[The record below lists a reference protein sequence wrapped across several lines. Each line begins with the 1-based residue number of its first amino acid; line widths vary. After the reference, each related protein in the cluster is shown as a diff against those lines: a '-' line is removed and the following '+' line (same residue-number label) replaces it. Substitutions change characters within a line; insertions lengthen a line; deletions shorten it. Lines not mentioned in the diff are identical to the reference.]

1 MKAVVALGSNLGDRF
16 DYLQKAVNEI
26 NSLTDIEI
34 SEISSVYET
43 LPVGGPEQGNYLNAV
58 VTLNTKF
65 EAEEV
70 LLKLLLIELNLGR
83 QREIAWGP
91 RTIDLDLIWFE
102 DQTIN
107 LENLVLPH
115 PRAHERYFVIKPWL
129 EIEPKAR
136 IGNTEIRE
144 FLKDL
149 DCSGVNLF
157 PTRLANK

>member
-34 SEISSVYET
+34 LEISSVYET

-58 VTLNTKF
+58 VTLNTKS
-65 EAEEV
+65 EAEEL

-115 PRAHERYFVIKPWL
+115 PRAHERCFVIKPWL

-144 FLKDL
+144 FLKNL

>member
-1 MKAVVALGSNLGDRF
+1 MRAIVALGSNLGDRF

-34 SEISSVYET
+34 LEISSVYET
-43 LPVGGPEQGNYLNAV
+43 LPVGGPEQGNYLNAI

-65 EAEEV
+65 EAEEL

-115 PRAHERYFVIKPWL
+115 PRAHERCFVIKPWL

-157 PTRLANK
+157 PTRLVNE

>member
-26 NSLTDIEI
+26 NSLIDIEI

-58 VTLNTKF
+58 ITLNTKF
-65 EAEEV
+65 EAEEL

-102 DQTIN
+102 DKTIN

-115 PRAHERYFVIKPWL
+115 PRAHERCFVIKPWL
-129 EIEPKAR
+129 EIDPKAK
-136 IGNTEIRE
+136 IGNTEIQE
-144 FLKDL
+144 FLKKL
-149 DCSGVNLF
+149 DCSGVNFF
-157 PTRLANK
+157 PTRLVNE

>member
-34 SEISSVYET
+34 LEISSVYET
-43 LPVGGPEQGNYLNAV
+43 LPVGGPEQGNYLNAI

-65 EAEEV
+65 EAEEL

>member
-43 LPVGGPEQGNYLNAV
+43 LPVGGPEQGNYLNAI

-65 EAEEV
+65 EAEEL

>member
-26 NSLTDIEI
+26 NSLHEIKI

-58 VTLNTKF
+58 ITLNTKF
-65 EAEEV
+65 EAEEL

-115 PRAHERYFVIKPWL
+115 PRAHKRCFVIKPWL
-129 EIEPKAR
+129 EIEPNAK
-136 IGNTEIRE
+136 IGNTEIQE

-157 PTRLANK
+157 PTRLVNG

>member
-26 NSLTDIEI
+26 NSLIDIEI

-58 VTLNTKF
+58 ISLKTKF
-65 EAEEV
+65 EADEL

-115 PRAHERYFVIKPWL
+115 PRAHERCFVIKPWL

-136 IGNTEIRE
+136 IGDTEIQD
-144 FLKDL
+144 FLKDI

-157 PTRLANK
+157 PTRLENE

>member
-26 NSLTDIEI
+26 NSLIDIEI

-43 LPVGGPEQGNYLNAV
+43 LPVGGPQQGNYLNAV
-58 VTLNTKF
+58 ISLNTKF
-65 EAEEV
+65 EADEL
-70 LLKLLLIELNLGR
+70 LLKLLHIELNLGR

-91 RTIDLDLIWFE
+91 RTIDLDLIWYE
-102 DQTIN
+102 DQTIK

-115 PRAHERYFVIKPWL
+115 PRAHVRCFVIKPWL
-129 EIEPKAR
+129 EIDPKAK
-136 IGNTEIRE
+136 IGNTEIQE

-157 PTRLANK
+157 PTRLVIE

>member
-34 SEISSVYET
+34 LEISSVYET

-58 VTLNTKF
+58 ATLNTKF
-65 EAEEV
+65 EAEEL

-115 PRAHERYFVIKPWL
+115 PRAHERCFVIKPWL

-144 FLKDL
+144 FLKNL

-157 PTRLANK
+157 PTRLANE

>member
-34 SEISSVYET
+34 LEISSVYET
-43 LPVGGPEQGNYLNAV
+43 LPVGGPEQGNYLNAI

-65 EAEEV
+65 EAKEL

-91 RTIDLDLIWFE
+91 RTIDLDIIWFE

-115 PRAHERYFVIKPWL
+115 PRAHERCFVIKPWL

-144 FLKDL
+144 FLKNL

>member
-1 MKAVVALGSNLGDRF
+1 M
-16 DYLQKAVNEI
+16 
-26 NSLTDIEI
+26 
-34 SEISSVYET
+34 
-43 LPVGGPEQGNYLNAV
+43 
-58 VTLNTKF
+58 NTEL
-65 EAEEV
+65 EADEL

-115 PRAHERYFVIKPWL
+115 PRAHERCFVIKPWL
-129 EIEPKAR
+129 EIEPSAR
-136 IGNTEIRE
+136 IGHTEIKE

-157 PTRLANK
+157 PNRLANG

>member
-34 SEISSVYET
+34 LEISSVYET

-65 EAEEV
+65 EAEEL

-115 PRAHERYFVIKPWL
+115 PHAHERCFVIKPWL
-129 EIEPKAR
+129 EIEPNAK
-136 IGNTEIRE
+136 IGNTEIHE

-157 PTRLANK
+157 PTRLVNG

>member
-65 EAEEV
+65 EAKEL

-107 LENLVLPH
+107 LENLFLPH
-115 PRAHERYFVIKPWL
+115 PRAHERCFVIKPWL

-144 FLKDL
+144 FLKNL

>member
-65 EAEEV
+65 EAKEL

-107 LENLVLPH
+107 LENLALPH
-115 PRAHERYFVIKPWL
+115 PRAHERCFVIKPWL

>member
-26 NSLTDIEI
+26 NSLIDVEI

-58 VTLNTKF
+58 ISLKTKF
-65 EAEEV
+65 EADEL

-115 PRAHERYFVIKPWL
+115 PRARERCFVIKPWL
-129 EIEPKAR
+129 EIDPTAK
-136 IGNTEIRE
+136 IGNTEIQE

-157 PTRLANK
+157 PTRLANE

>member
-1 MKAVVALGSNLGDRF
+1 VKAIVALGSNLGDRLNF
-16 DYLQKAVNEI
+16 LQSAVNEI
-26 NSLTDIEI
+26 NYLPEVHVSK
-34 SEISSVYET
+34 ISSVYET
-43 LPVGGPEQGNYLNAV
+43 LPIGGPEQGSYLNAV
-58 VTLNTKF
+58 ISLNTDL
-65 EAEEV
+65 EADEL

-115 PRAHERYFVIKPWL
+115 PRAHERCFVIKPWL
-129 EIEPKAR
+129 EIEPNAR
-136 IGNTEIRE
+136 IGNTEIKE

-157 PTRLANK
+157 TNRLANG

>member
-34 SEISSVYET
+34 LEISSVYET
-43 LPVGGPEQGNYLNAV
+43 LPVGGPEQGNYLNAI

-65 EAEEV
+65 EAEEL

-115 PRAHERYFVIKPWL
+115 PRAHERCFVIKPWL
-129 EIEPKAR
+129 EIEPNAK
-136 IGNTEIRE
+136 IGNTEIQE

-149 DCSGVNLF
+149 DCSGVNLS
-157 PTRLANK
+157 PTRLVNG

>member
-34 SEISSVYET
+34 LEISSVYET
-43 LPVGGPEQGNYLNAV
+43 LPVGGPEQGNYLNAI

-65 EAEEV
+65 EAEEL

-115 PRAHERYFVIKPWL
+115 PRAHERCFVIKPWL

-144 FLKDL
+144 FLKNL

>member
-16 DYLQKAVNEI
+16 DYLQKAINEI

-34 SEISSVYET
+34 LQISSVYET
-43 LPVGGPEQGNYLNAV
+43 LPVGGPEQGNYLNAI

-65 EAEEV
+65 EAEEL

-115 PRAHERYFVIKPWL
+115 PRAHERCFVIKPWL

-144 FLKDL
+144 FLKNL

>member
-34 SEISSVYET
+34 LEISSVYET

-58 VTLNTKF
+58 ATLNTKF
-65 EAEEV
+65 EAEEL

-115 PRAHERYFVIKPWL
+115 PRAHERCFVIKPWL

>member
-34 SEISSVYET
+34 LEISSVYET
-43 LPVGGPEQGNYLNAV
+43 LPVGGPEQENYLNAI

-65 EAEEV
+65 EAEEL

-115 PRAHERYFVIKPWL
+115 PRAHERCFVIKPWL

-136 IGNTEIRE
+136 IGNTEIQE

>member
-115 PRAHERYFVIKPWL
+115 PRAHERCFVIKPWL

-144 FLKDL
+144 FLKNL

>member
-34 SEISSVYET
+34 LEISSVYET

-65 EAEEV
+65 EAEEL

-136 IGNTEIRE
+136 IGNTEIQE